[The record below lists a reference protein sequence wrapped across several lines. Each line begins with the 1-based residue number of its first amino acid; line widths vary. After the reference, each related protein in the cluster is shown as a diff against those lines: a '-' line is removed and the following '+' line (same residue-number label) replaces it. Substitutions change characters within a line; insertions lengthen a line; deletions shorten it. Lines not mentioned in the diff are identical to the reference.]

1 MAPAVTA
8 AELFDPDFLES
19 LQRLR
24 LIARRVPKGGRFA
37 EQRSRALGAGI
48 EFQDHRPY
56 SPGDDLRGVD
66 WNLYRRLGK
75 VFLRLFEE
83 MEDLPVYLLPDV
95 SASMWQESPPRA
107 RAGLR
112 ATMAF
117 AAIALGQMDRVGVFS
132 FADDLSWQMR
142 PQAGWGQ
149 LPRFAEGLSKV
160 EAGGATDFG
169 RSLQRFGGMPLRR
182 GLAVIVSDFFDPGGL
197 EAVTAAMKKVRHRLL
212 LVQLTRPSDRD
223 PKLQGDLRL
232 KDCES
237 GEVQEVTIQSQILTR
252 YQEAVDRFHQ
262 GLQTFARKREAGLI
276 RLNADEEVVPQI
288 AELFESGRWE
298 L

>member
-1 MAPAVTA
+1 MASPVTA

-24 LIARRVPKGGRFA
+24 LVARRVPKGGRFA

-66 WNLYRRLGK
+66 WNVYRRLGK

-95 SASMWQESPPRA
+95 SASMWLENPPRA

-112 ATMAF
+112 ASMAF

-132 FADDLSWQMR
+132 FANELEVQMR

-149 LPRFAEGLSKV
+149 LPRFAERLAQV
-160 EAGGATDFG
+160 EPGGATDFG
-169 RSLQRFGGMPLRR
+169 RSLKRFGGMPLRR
-182 GLAVIVSDFFDPGGL
+182 GLAVIISDFFDPGGL
-197 EAVTAAMKKVRHRLL
+197 AAVTTAMKTLRHRLL
-212 LVQLTRPSDRD
+212 LVQLTRPSDLD
-223 PKLQGDLRL
+223 PTLQGDLRL
-232 KDCES
+232 RDCES
-237 GEVQEVTIQSQILTR
+237 GEVQEVTVNASLLAR
-252 YQEAVDRFHQ
+252 YREAVETFQ
-262 GLQTFARKREAGLI
+262 NGLQTFARKREAGLI
-276 RLNADEEVVPQI
+276 RLDAEQEVVPQI
-288 AELFESGRWE
+288 AQLFENGRWE